1 MTSSSGPGSS
11 GSAPSSG
18 GNGLGPDL
26 PASGQQ
32 AGLTWGAQL
41 AWGAQALRDA
51 GSPSPK
57 LDASV
62 LLAHLLEVPRTILMA
77 YPEREIAP
85 EIAARYADWIAR
97 RADGEPVAY
106 LTGHKEFMGLDLT
119 IDRRVL
125 VPRPET
131 ELVVE
136 AALNAVGTGP
146 SGSER
151 FGDLDDDDAELASP
165 APEDSGPVPDLLAA
179 DIGTGSGAIAVALA
193 RMELRIGRIYAV
205 DISADAL
212 AVARHNGDRL
222 HVSDRITWLQGDLL
236 DPLPVPVDLIVANLP
251 YVSEAGDDIQ
261 PNVVKHEPHAALF
274 GADGGLGHIQRLL
287 EQAPA
292 KLRPNG
298 TIVLEFG
305 YHQRDPIADIAARVF
320 PTAHLR
326 FGQDYAGWDRYVV
339 IQT

>member
-1 MTSSSGPGSS
+1 MTSSSS
-11 GSAPSSG
+11 
-18 GNGLGPDL
+18 
-26 PASGQQ
+26 PAD
-32 AGLTWGAQL
+32 LTWGAQL
-41 AWGAQALRDA
+41 TWGTQTLRDA
-51 GSPSPK
+51 GRSPEGPVPGTTGSPTPK

-62 LLAHLLEVPRTILMA
+62 LLAHLLQVPRTILIA

-85 EIAARYADWIAR
+85 DVAARYAEWIAR

-106 LTGHKEFMGLDLT
+106 LTGHKEFMGLDFT
-119 IDRRVL
+119 VDRRVL

-136 AALNAVGTGP
+136 AALNAV
-146 SGSER
+146 SER
-151 FGDLDDDDAELASP
+151 FGNLDDNDATPEAGGSGASP
-165 APEDSGPVPDLLAA
+165 VPQERGPVPDLLAA
-179 DIGTGSGAIAVALA
+179 DIGTGSGAIAVTLA
-193 RMELRIGRIYAV
+193 RLEQRIGRVYAV
-205 DISADAL
+205 DISPDAL

-251 YVSEAGDDIQ
+251 YVSDAADDIQ
-261 PNVVKHEPHAALF
+261 PNVAKHEPHIALF

-287 EQAPA
+287 DQAPA

-305 YHQRDPIADIAARVF
+305 YQQRDPIAAIAARVF
-320 PTAHLR
+320 PAAQLR

>member
-179 DIGTGSGAIAVALA
+179 D
-193 RMELRIGRIYAV
+193 
-205 DISADAL
+205 
-212 AVARHNGDRL
+212 
-222 HVSDRITWLQGDLL
+222 
-236 DPLPVPVDLIVANLP
+236 
-251 YVSEAGDDIQ
+251 
-261 PNVVKHEPHAALF
+261 
-274 GADGGLGHIQRLL
+274 
-287 EQAPA
+287 
-292 KLRPNG
+292 
-298 TIVLEFG
+298 
-305 YHQRDPIADIAARVF
+305 
-320 PTAHLR
+320 
-326 FGQDYAGWDRYVV
+326 
-339 IQT
+339 